1 MTSDSVSQL
10 VISWVV
16 SVRHMWGLPMNANRY
31 LIEELAGDHAQA
43 MILSRYVKFLQNVQK
58 SPKLAAQF
66 MLQKVFNNVDT
77 ITGRNIRYIQ
87 EKIGH
92 QFNLLKVNTSWLKKN
107 LKFFEIL
114 EDDKWRVGL
123 IKEIVNI
130 EQNFLEVTPHDDDSF
145 LTSDQLK
152 DILEFVSTS

>member
-43 MILSRYVKFLQNVQK
+43 MILSRYVKFIKNVQK

-66 MLQKVFNNVDT
+66 MLQKVFNNLDT

-87 EKIGH
+87 EKI
-92 QFNLLKVNTSWLKKN
+92 NLLKVNT
-107 LKFFEIL
+107 
-114 EDDKWRVGL
+114 
-123 IKEIVNI
+123 
-130 EQNFLEVTPHDDDSF
+130 T
-145 LTSDQLK
+145 
-152 DILEFVSTS
+152 